1 MTSRHHVLFWIVFKV
16 ALSFNVETLALV
28 RAIPRSFIDI
38 FDEYWRYQ
46 KPTYKPD
53 ALSGK
58 PVTHHSTVSVLGKG
72 DFTWYVNI
80 RETTKITYCYRQRNV
95 QLGIIQRA
103 LSVLRCIHVL
113 NNFLLERSCEVMSL
127 MTI

>member
-38 FDEYWRYQ
+38 FDEYWRYK

-58 PVTHHSTVSVLGKG
+58 PVTHHSNVSVLGKG
-72 DFTWYVNI
+72 DFTWYENI
-80 RETTKITYCYRQRNV
+80 RETTKI
-95 QLGIIQRA
+95 
-103 LSVLRCIHVL
+103 
-113 NNFLLERSCEVMSL
+113 
-127 MTI
+127 